1 MFPDFLALPEFV
13 PAEPSVLTDEAAQ
26 ADYLVIRSV
35 RCLSCL
41 CRAERVDARQ
51 LAGSDLARCPDMVL
65 AGCRLAGEAYNMLY
79 AMSYTNEE
87 QPLSREISSLL
98 YGSKLTASVSRME
111 RFAAC
116 PFLQFVT
123 HGLRLKERPIYRLEA
138 PDIGQLFHAA
148 PFGAQARDEQRH
160 AGTDVGALHAL
171 TMKTATWTL
180 HERLVRVGDEYSSTH

>member
-1 MFPDFLALPEFV
+1 DWRAK
-13 PAEPSVLTDEAAQ
+13 LT
-26 ADYLVIRSV
+26 
-35 RCLSCL
+35 
-41 CRAERVDARQ
+41 
-51 LAGSDLARCPDMVL
+51 
-65 AGCRLAGEAYNMLY
+65 NMLY

-148 PFGAQARDEQRH
+148 LNRMAKQMIEEGIRWRDCTDEQLFEL
-160 AGTDVGALHAL
+160 AE
-171 TMKTATWTL
+171 K
-180 HERLVRVGDEYSSTH
+180 